1 MKTNIKRGSEKG
13 NVLFLILIAVA
24 LFAAL
29 SYVVT
34 QSTRSGSGSTER
46 EKNILSGAQMTQY
59 PTALRTAL
67 IRMVLGGTPLELV
80 KFNDPA
86 NFGSVASLNHL
97 VFHPQGGGAG
107 YQDGDGTLSA
117 SGSSNLVWYFNGNFQ
132 VPGIGTTESS
142 GRGGNEIIAFLPG
155 ISNGICKQTNE
166 SMGLVF
172 TGCTMAES
180 GIPTGVSAL
189 TQSVI
194 DRTITDSYPFNSAT
208 SPGALLQGDGG
219 GCAVFTRKA
228 SGCFREGAGLQR
240 NVYFSVLMER

>member
-1 MKTNIKRGSEKG
+1 MNTNTKRKSEKG

-80 KFNDPA
+80 KFNDPTA
-86 NFGSVASLNHL
+86 FGSVASTNHL
-97 VFHPQGGGAG
+97 VFHPNGGGAG
-107 YQDGDGTLSA
+107 FQDGDGTLSA
-117 SGSSNLVWYFNGNFQ
+117 SGSSNLTWYFNANFQ
-132 VPGIGTTESS
+132 VPGIGVTETTGLS
-142 GRGGNEIIAFLPG
+142 GNDIIAFLPG

-166 SMGLVF
+166 SLGLNL
-172 TGCTMAES
+172 TSCTLAEA
-180 GIPTGVSAL
+180 GIPEGAAAL
-189 TQSVI
+189 TQGDI
-194 DRTITDSYPFNSAT
+194 NETITDANPFNSSNA
-208 SPGALLQGDGG
+208 PGATLQGAGG
-219 GCAVFTRKA
+219 GCEAFTRKA
-228 SGCFREGAGLQR
+228 SGCFREGAGLRR